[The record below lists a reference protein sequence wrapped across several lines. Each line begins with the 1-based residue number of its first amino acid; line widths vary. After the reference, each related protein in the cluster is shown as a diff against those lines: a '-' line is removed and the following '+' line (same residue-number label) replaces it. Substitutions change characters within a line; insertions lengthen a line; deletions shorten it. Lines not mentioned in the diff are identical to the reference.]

1 MQPLRGC
8 TSAEPY
14 GEAAMTDMA
23 EIPFEHTY
31 AGLGDAFSTA
41 CAPTPVAAPS
51 LIAFNW
57 ALAEQLNIH
66 LPRSTS
72 PGPVFQRQSVIASA
86 RGL

>member
-1 MQPLRGC
+1 
-8 TSAEPY
+8 
-14 GEAAMTDMA
+14 MTDMA

-66 LPRSTS
+66 LPKIHLSWPS
-72 PGPVFQRQSVIASA
+72 ISAAIGYCLA